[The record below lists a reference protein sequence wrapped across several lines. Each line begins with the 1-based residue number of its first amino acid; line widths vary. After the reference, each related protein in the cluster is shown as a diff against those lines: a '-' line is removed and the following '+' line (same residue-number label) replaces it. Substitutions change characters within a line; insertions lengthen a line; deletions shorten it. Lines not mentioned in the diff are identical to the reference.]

1 MNLFALSV
9 ELGMDTSEFERGISQ
24 AKTKTAASV
33 TEMKSQYKSL
43 AASLGGYQSAFNKA
57 AAQYGTSSQS
67 AQKYSAK
74 IAEQRQKLD
83 ECRKSL
89 EAVGVSVEDVCR
101 KMERAS
107 DKTESLS
114 VPFSGLSKTLTGAFT
129 KSQLIATAITSL
141 AGKFASF
148 GEGAVKQGTDFN
160 QAMEKYRVAYTN
172 MLGSAEQAQAVLN
185 QIKQDAA
192 HTPLNVDS
200 LVQANQL
207 LISAGVDAGKARS
220 TILALGDAVSA
231 TSGGNDALSRMAAN
245 LQQIKNVGKASAA
258 DIKQFAMAGIDIY
271 GILADYTGKSTTEV
285 QNMTISYD
293 LLTAALQKASEEGGR
308 YYNAME
314 TQSQT
319 MSGRIETL
327 KDNWSQLLGTLT
339 EGLTETEGKL
349 VTAASG
355 WVQRLQEAF
364 ETSGANGLMQAGGHI
379 VDDIATGISD
389 GIPSL
394 ATQAAGAVQN
404 FALYL
409 QDNTGQIVDTGG
421 QLLTSLANGIL
432 STAPIVANAA
442 VQTVSSL
449 AVELWN
455 NADKIFTAGADL
467 LGKLIEG
474 FLSLTGNVIEAI
486 GNITAAI
493 VTKIFT
499 TDWVQIGKDIVSS
512 IGQGILNGV
521 SAMSGPLDRLSY
533 KLNHAL
539 GKNGYEENTFEAWA
553 AANGKTSETRYQQ
566 GSPKDAAYWKRYGD
580 RLARQYGLNE
590 TGLDTGSNG
599 TDTTSGE
606 DTTKATK
613 TGSTTETVI
622 SSISST
628 ATTTAQN
635 ALGTVTTSIQTLTEK
650 VKDSAGKIKDRIT
663 ETTTTT
669 GKEMVNGVATTFK
682 QVETKVNGTVTKVTK
697 TYDDMSKT
705 LLGTFTNV
713 SETTF
718 DGIITKVQQAVEKYA
733 DGSEHIKKTVT
744 ETGQRI
750 GENGAETYEK
760 IITYIDGVQDKVTET
775 AQNIDKSIKATQKR
789 IEENL
794 SKAQQQ
800 FNSGIFKLGKNLYT
814 DLKNQDWAALGLDIV
829 NMMWGEVSQ
838 EQREVLSDWANKA
851 LEAINEAYSGGGL
864 SEAFNAFKQIM
875 SNGIKADADGVTTD
889 VKGLS
894 NVFQELGI
902 NVSNV
907 GSKIMGVLGTMGTG
921 MGTFVSN
928 AGTGI
933 AKLAG
938 SMGSLGTLAQGA
950 GGLIAKIG
958 GLIISNPEVA
968 AIIAIV
974 AGVAALGAALFAKF
988 GKGKSS
994 GGQAVSHY
1002 ESPFAGHDVY
1012 DSLTEFSTRAAMQHR
1027 YIEKTTGTDAQ
1038 LGILQQIRDMLD
1050 EHLPDI
1056 GTGQLVMDGEKVADM
1071 LTPRLATNVDARI
1084 GVTVTRKARGV

>member
-9 ELGMDTSEFERGISQ
+9 ELGMDTSSFEQGVDRAR
-24 AKTKTAASV
+24 AKTSA
-33 TEMKSQYKSL
+33 L
-43 AASLGGYQSAFNKA
+43 AGELNP
-57 AAQYGTSSQS
+57 
-67 AQKYSAK
+67 
-74 IAEQRQKLD
+74 R
-83 ECRKSL
+83 
-89 EAVGVSVEDVCR
+89 
-101 KMERAS
+101 
-107 DKTESLS
+107 
-114 VPFSGLSKTLTGAFT
+114 FSGIGKTLTGAFT
-129 KSQLIATAITSL
+129 KSQLLATSIIGLAKKFSSL
-141 AGKFASF
+141 
-148 GEGAVKQGTDFN
+148 GEGIVNQGVAFN
-160 QAMEKYRVAYTN
+160 QQMEKYTTGFTN
-172 MLGSAEQAQAVLN
+172 MLGSVEKAQAVLN

-192 HTPLNVDS
+192 RTPLNVDS

-207 LISAGVDAGKARS
+207 LISAGVSAGEARS

-231 TSGGNDALSRMAAN
+231 TGGGSEVLSRMAAN
-245 LQQIKNVGKASAA
+245 LQQIKNVGKAASI

-271 GILADYTGKSTTEV
+271 GVLADYTGKSTAEV
-285 QNMTISYD
+285 QGMTITYD
-293 LLTAALQKASEEGGR
+293 LLTAALKKASEEGGR

-319 MSGRIETL
+319 LSGRIETL

-339 EGLTETEGKL
+339 KGLTETEGNL
-349 VTAASG
+349 VTVAAG
-355 WVQRLQEAF
+355 WVQRLQEGF
-364 ETSGANGLMQAGGHI
+364 ETAGANGLMQAGGHI
-379 VDDIATGISD
+379 VDEVASGISA

-394 ATQAAGAVQN
+394 AARAEDAVQN

-421 QLLTSLANGIL
+421 KLLVSLASGIL
-432 STAPIVANAA
+432 DMAPAIVNSAEQIFSAF
-442 VQTVSSL
+442 V
-449 AVELWN
+449 VELWN
-455 NADKIFTAGADL
+455 HADEIFTTGADL
-467 LGKLIEG
+467 VGKLVKG
-474 FLSLTGNVIEAI
+474 FLSLTGNVIEAA

-499 TDWVQIGKDIVSS
+499 TDWVQVGKDVVSS

-539 GKNGYEENTFEAWA
+539 GKTGYAEYSTFEAWA
-553 AANGKTSETRYQQ
+553 AANGKTGETRYQQ
-566 GSPKDAAYWKRYGD
+566 GSQKDTDYWKWYGD
-580 RLARQYGLNE
+580 KLAQQYGLNG
-590 TGLDTGSNG
+590 TGTDTGSG
-599 TDTTSGE
+599 ETDTTPGGSSRKRTG
-606 DTTKATK
+606 TKSK
-613 TGSTTETVI
+613 TETVI
-622 SSISST
+622 ASVSHT

-635 ALGTVTTSIQTLTEK
+635 ALGAVTTSVETLQEK
-650 VKDSAGKIKDRIT
+650 VKDAAGNIKDRVT
-663 ETTTTT
+663 ETTTET
-669 GKEMVNGVATTFK
+669 GKEMVNGVSTTYK
-682 QVETKVNGTVTKVTK
+682 KVTK
-697 TYDDMSKT
+697 IVDGVVQKETTVYDDMSKT
-705 LLGTFTNV
+705 LLGTL
-713 SETTF
+713 TTIAEKTF
-718 DGIITKVQQAVEKYA
+718 NGITTTTQQAVETYA
-733 DGSEHIKKTVT
+733 DGSQHIKTTAT
-744 ETGQRI
+744 ETGERI
-750 GENGAETYEK
+750 VDGVRQTYTK
-760 IITYIDGVQDKVTET
+760 VISYIDGVQDKVTET

-800 FNSGIFKLGKNLYT
+800 FNSGIFKLGKSLYT

-829 NMMWGEVSQ
+829 NVMWGEVSQ

-864 SEAFNAFKQIM
+864 SEAFKAFKQIM

-902 NVSNV
+902 NVSDV
-907 GSKIMGVLGTMGTG
+907 GSKIMSVLNTIGSG
-921 MGTFVSN
+921 MGSFALN
-928 AGTGI
+928 AGTDI
-933 AKLAG
+933 ANLAG

-958 GLIISNPEVA
+958 SLIVANPEVA

-974 AGVAALGAALFAKF
+974 AGVVALGAALFAKF
-988 GKGKSS
+988 GNGKSS

-1027 YIEKTTGTDAQ
+1027 YMEKTTGTDAQ
-1038 LGILQQIRDMLD
+1038 LGILQQIRDLLD

-1071 LTPRLATNVDARI
+1071 LTPRLATNMDTSM
-1084 GVTVTRKARGV
+1084 GVYTLRAERGV